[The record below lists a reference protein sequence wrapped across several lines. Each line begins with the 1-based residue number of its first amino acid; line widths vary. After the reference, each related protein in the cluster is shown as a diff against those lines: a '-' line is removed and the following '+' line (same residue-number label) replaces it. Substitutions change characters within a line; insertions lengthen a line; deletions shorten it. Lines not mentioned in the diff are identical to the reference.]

1 MKRFNRFLLLVS
13 ILISFLSL
21 KIYAQSLETK
31 SFFSKSLD
39 RDWRFNLYLPPEYDN
54 GNCYSIIYLLHGSGG
69 NETDW
74 NPGIKLIDSLII
86 NGVISPLI
94 AVAPSSGTS
103 WWVNGIENFESAFF
117 NDLVPHIEN
126 TYQVYNQKNKRFI
139 AGFSMGGYGALRYSL
154 THPDLFSVAILL
166 SPALY
171 DELPPPGSSARESG
185 AFGKPFDENLWV
197 QKNYP
202 TILLKSNNDKEKVL
216 LIITAGDD
224 DWNHPEG
231 TKYNIDW
238 QANILFSKYNKELGA
253 PAELRI
259 YNGSH
264 NWDLWQKALYE
275 SLLMLEN

>member
-1 MKRFNRFLLLVS
+1 M
-13 ILISFLSL
+13 

-39 RDWRFNLYLPPEYDN
+39 RDWHFNLYLPPGYDN
-54 GNCYSIIYLLHGSGG
+54 ENCYSIIYLLHGSGG

-86 NGVISPLI
+86 NGVISPII

-103 WWVNGIENFESAFF
+103 WWIDGLENFESAFF
-117 NDLVPHIEN
+117 NDLIPYVEN
-126 TYQVYNQKNKRFI
+126 TYQVCNQRDKRFI

-154 THPDLFSVAILL
+154 THPDLFSAAILL

-171 DELPPPGSSARESG
+171 DELPPPESSARESG
-185 AFGKPFDENLWV
+185 AFGKPFDENIWI

-202 TILLKSNNDKEKVL
+202 TILLKSNDDKEKVL
-216 LIITAGDD
+216 LIITVGDD

-231 TKYNIDW
+231 INYNIDW
-238 QANILFSKYNKELGA
+238 QANLLFSKYNKELGG
-253 PAELRI
+253 PAELRV
-259 YNGSH
+259 YNGGH
-264 NWDLWQKALYE
+264 DWNLWLEAFSE
-275 SLLMLEN
+275 SLIFLEHRK